1 MFSLCSSL
9 PVLIH
14 AFLVKKWNKAFSCML
29 ICTASSIPR
38 VVRLWWFGLWWGEMA
53 TGCLPTGFT
62 VYCAHSNT
70 EDLHGL
76 KSSSWQPVDA
86 APTCEPVP
94 GCVLEALPCFF
105 CKLLPLL
112 GLSFPCENGD
122 TQPGQPQMCSDG
134 QHVLFDG
141 SPVLEPAP
149 VLEAATG
156 AGSSPRAPWGGG
168 P

>member
-76 KSSSWQPVDA
+76 KSSSWQLVDA

-105 CKLLPLL
+105 ANY
-112 GLSFPCENGD
+112 FPCWGFL
-122 TQPGQPQMCSDG
+122 S
-134 QHVLFDG
+134 HVKMGTPNLG
-141 SPVLEPAP
+141 SLKCAP
-149 VLEAATG
+149 MGSTCFLMAA
-156 AGSSPRAPWGGG
+156 PC
-168 P
+168 